1 MSGSFTNNSSVIDDQ
16 VCIDLPRQQPA
27 TSSQKQS
34 EQLPIASAKSKK
46 DVMQQIAHYKRLK
59 KEKTNISMASQQ
71 EPRESGKE
79 IPPD

>member
-34 EQLPIASAKSKK
+34 EQPPIASAKSKK